1 MTAAWCDI
9 DSNQDTYVA
18 KAIIMC
24 LDVCINKCIQCSIL
38 WWHDLQMGTKSLNLK
53 QKPKLSSQ
61 KFWKELFSLFCR
73 QEKYHNF
80 FDVFFSE
87 LIVRL

>member
-24 LDVCINKCIQCSIL
+24 LDVCESISAFNVVF
-38 WWHDLQMGTKSLNLK
+38 HGDIDGEMDTKKS
-53 QKPKLSSQ
+53 
-61 KFWKELFSLFCR
+61 
-73 QEKYHNF
+73 
-80 FDVFFSE
+80 
-87 LIVRL
+87 

>member
-38 WWHDLQMGTKSLNLK
+38 LWHDLQMGTKSLHLK
-53 QKPKLSSQ
+53 QKT
-61 KFWKELFSLFCR
+61 
-73 QEKYHNF
+73 
-80 FDVFFSE
+80 
-87 LIVRL
+87 